1 MRRISSSMPNDNM
14 QYHLRNRE
22 FRMNELQEKMASQE
36 RIKSLR
42 DDPLGAGRAVRFD
55 SGVRRMARF
64 DRNIEIVRGNL
75 AVTEGYAREAIDILQ
90 RVNEIAVQGANG
102 IYSREQ
108 LASMGE
114 EVDQLLKELVQL
126 GNARSEEGNSIFAG
140 TQVNTDAFRTR
151 LGPVAG
157 SGVERIVAV
166 DYTGNIGV
174 NVAEVDQG
182 AFMQAALPGNVAFWA
197 ENQQIYAAVDATTY
211 RVQQD
216 SSIRIDG
223 VEIKLSVGDNVA
235 AIIAKVND
243 SAAPVR
249 ASLDPVQN
257 SLVIAGTRP
266 HQIWLEDRGG
276 GTVLQDLGLVRG
288 ATQAAAGAPGAP
300 GTNLAPAARSFGG
313 SVFDM
318 VIHLRDRLFAGDSAE
333 VGGSALGGIHQAI
346 ESVTA
351 TLADIGA
358 RDERLALISGR
369 IGYEIPEVT
378 GLLSRE
384 IDLDLSRAIT
394 DLKMLDYTHQAAL
407 GTTARIL
414 RPTLLDFLR

>member
-1 MRRISSSMPNDNM
+1 MRRISSAMPNDNM

-55 SGVRRMARF
+55 SGVRRMNRF

-75 AVTEGYAREAIDILQ
+75 AVTEGYTREAIDILQ
-90 RVNEIAVQGANG
+90 RANEMAVQGANG

-140 TQVNTDAFRTR
+140 TQVNMDAFRTR

-166 DYTGNIGV
+166 DYTGNVGI
-174 NVAEVDQG
+174 NNAEVDQG

-197 ENQQIYAAVDATTY
+197 ENQQVYAAVDATTY

-216 SSIRIDG
+216 STIRIDG
-223 VEIKLSVGDNVA
+223 TEIKLSTGDNVA
-235 AIIAKVND
+235 AIIAKIND

-257 SLVIAGTRP
+257 SLVIASTRP
-266 HQIWLEDRGG
+266 HQIWLEDLGG
-276 GTVLQDLGLVRG
+276 GTVLQDLGLLRG
-288 ATQAAAGAPGAP
+288 GTPGAP
-300 GTNLAPAARSFGG
+300 GTNLAAAARAFGG

-318 VIHLRDRLFAGDSAE
+318 VIHLRDRLFAGDAAE
-333 VGGSALGGIHQAI
+333 VGGSALQGIHQAI
-346 ESVTA
+346 ESLTA
-351 TLADIGA
+351 TLADLGA

-369 IGYEIPEVT
+369 LEYEIPEVT
-378 GLLSRE
+378 GLLSKE
-384 IDLDLSRAIT
+384 TDLDLSRAIT
-394 DLKMLDYTHQAAL
+394 DLRMLDYTHQAAL
-407 GTTARIL
+407 GTAARIL